1 MITLDPL
8 LIAIIVIVVL
18 VVLFSVTCIKIV
30 PQAEAAIV
38 ERLGSYL
45 DTWNNGLHVKVPFID
60 ACAPTSRSKSRCSTS
75 RRSPS
80 SRRTT

>member
-1 MITLDPL
+1 MIDPV
-8 LIAIIVIVVL
+8 LIALIVVVVL

-45 DTWNNGLHVKVPFID
+45 ATWDNGLHIKVPFID
-60 ACAPTSRSKSRCSTS
+60 LSLIHI
-75 RRSPS
+75 
-80 SRRTT
+80 